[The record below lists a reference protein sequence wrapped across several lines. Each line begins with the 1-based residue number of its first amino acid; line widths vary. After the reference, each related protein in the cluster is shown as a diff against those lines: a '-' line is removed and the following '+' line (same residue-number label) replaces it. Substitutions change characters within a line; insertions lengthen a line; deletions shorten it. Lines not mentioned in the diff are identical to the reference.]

1 MVAHEVLY
9 AFARLESQSVI
20 HRLHFACMIVIYGL
34 HMPMIEVRETPE
46 FTRWLAAL
54 KDQRAVLH
62 IVRRISRV
70 AAGNT
75 GDAKSVG
82 GSVSELR
89 IDHGPGYRVY
99 FTRRRRALVIL
110 LCGGDKRTQSRDIR
124 KATEIAE
131 KLED

>member
-1 MVAHEVLY
+1 
-9 AFARLESQSVI
+9 
-20 HRLHFACMIVIYGL
+20 
-34 HMPMIEVRETPE
+34 MIEVREAPE

-54 KDQRAVLH
+54 KDQRAILH

-75 GDAKSVG
+75 EDAKSVG
-82 GSVSELR
+82 GPVSELR

-99 FTRRRRALVIL
+99 FTRRRQTLVIL
-110 LCGGDKRTQSRDIR
+110 LCGGDKRSQSRDIR
-124 KATEIAE
+124 KAMEIAE